1 MKTFVVRISVAAL
14 AVSLVA
20 GIAAADDF
28 AVVKKKK
35 LGFFESLF
43 SSGGDRPRRP
53 SIFGRKEPDSTVRII
68 YGTGQP
74 DQGKKPSK
82 SLMASGGADS
92 GDGDQGYG
100 MGNLTYVPDKLV
112 SLGGGKLTGER
123 PADPAA
129 AAVYDALSN
138 ADLDLRVRPE
148 VKQAIIAAYQAQG
161 FKPLWMEKDALT
173 PRAEALLKVLAA
185 AGEEGLKPEAY
196 APSEALTGPAERDL
210 ALTAGAVN
218 YAHDMS
224 GGQFDPRRLSKY
236 YDITPEWVKPEAALK
251 VLAFSPYPDAYLK
264 SLAPSHPAYAVLKKA
279 LADVRT
285 EMAGKTFAPIATG
298 PRVKPGGSDDRLP
311 AVRDRLEEL
320 GSPIA
325 EADDEYVLDADLSKA
340 LKAFQ
345 KSAKLKA
352 TGGLDD
358 ATVNALNSHGGQR
371 DLDRLVIN
379 LERIRWLPKDLGT
392 RNVFVNQAAFEV
404 TVRDQGKPIWQS
416 RVIVGKPMTQTV
428 VFNNDIQMVV
438 FNPSWG
444 VPQSIITNEYLPKL
458 RRDPS
463 YLDRIGFKVSN
474 AKGQQIASSDVNWAA
489 YSSRSP
495 LNVQQPPGAKNSLG
509 ELKFLFPNVHN
520 IYMHDTPNRELF
532 DADVRAFS
540 HGCVRV
546 QNPREFASV
555 LLDWDRE
562 KVDANTDSGE
572 SHTVKLPKKV
582 PIHITYFTAWPDDS
596 GAVHYYGDIYGR
608 DDTMLKALNATTV
621 AQR

>member
-1 MKTFVVRISVAAL
+1 MKTFVMRISVAAL
-14 AVSLVA
+14 ALGLAA

-28 AVVKKKK
+28 ATVKKKK

-43 SSGGDRPRRP
+43 SSNGDRPRRP
-53 SIFGRKEPDSTVRII
+53 TLFGRKEPDSTVRII

-82 SLMASGGADS
+82 SLMASGGADL

-112 SLGGGKLTGER
+112 SLGGGKLTGDR

-161 FKPLWMEKDALT
+161 FKPLWTDKDALT
-173 PRAEALLKVLAA
+173 PRAEAMLKLLQAA
-185 AGEEGLKPEAY
+185 DEDGLKPAAYVPEAG
-196 APSEALTGPAERDL
+196 LDPAVRDL

-218 YAHDMS
+218 YAHDIS

-236 YDITPEWVKPEAALK
+236 YDITPEWVKPETALK
-251 VLAFSPYPDAYLK
+251 VLAYSPYPDAYLK
-264 SLAPSHPAYAVLKKA
+264 SLEPKHPAYAVLKKA
-279 LADVRT
+279 LADVRK

-298 PRVKPGGSDDRLP
+298 PRVKPGATDDRLP

-320 GSPIA
+320 GSPVA
-325 EADDEYVLDADLSKA
+325 EAADEYVLDADLSKA

-345 KSAKLKA
+345 KTSKLKA

-358 ATVNALNSHGGQR
+358 ATVKALNSHSGQR

-379 LERIRWLPKDLGT
+379 LERIRWLPKDMGS

-404 TVRDQGKPIWQS
+404 TVRDQGKQIWQS

-428 VFNNDIQMVV
+428 VFNNDIQLVV

-444 VPQSIITNEYLPKL
+444 IPQSIITNEYLPKL

-463 YLDRIGFKVSN
+463 YLDRIGFKVTN

-489 YSSRSP
+489 YSSRQP

-509 ELKFLFPNVHN
+509 ELKFLFPNSHN

-532 DADVRAFS
+532 DADSRAFS

-546 QNPREFASV
+546 QNPRDFASV
-555 LLDWDRE
+555 LLGWNRE
-562 KVDANTDSGE
+562 KVDANTDSRE

-582 PIHITYFTAWPDDS
+582 PIYITYFTAWPDDS